1 MTIEERK
8 QKTYEGLQ
16 LLEKDITRLQNN
28 ISELKQILEDIH
40 TEEDIENIATSIWK
54 KDWILSNCFK
64 EWTQNYFHKF

>member
-40 TEEDIENIATSIWK
+40 TEEDIEKYNDFDLEKGLDIIE
-54 KDWILSNCFK
+54 LF
-64 EWTQNYFHKF
+64 

>member
-16 LLEKDITRLQNN
+16 LLEKDIIRLQNN

-40 TEEDIENIATSIWK
+40 TDAYCEAKRPDLRSETVA
-54 KDWILSNCFK
+54 FR
-64 EWTQNYFHKF
+64 F